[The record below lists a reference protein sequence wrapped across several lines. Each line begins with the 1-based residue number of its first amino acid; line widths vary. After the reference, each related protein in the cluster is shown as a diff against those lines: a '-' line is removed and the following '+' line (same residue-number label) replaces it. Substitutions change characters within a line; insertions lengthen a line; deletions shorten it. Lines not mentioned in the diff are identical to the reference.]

1 MPQKI
6 AVIGGGAVGASV
18 AYALLLKNIASEI
31 MIVDV
36 VPEIVKGQVLDLSD
50 AAGISSCKVK
60 SATNKEAGQADIIVI
75 TAGAKQKEGEPRTD
89 LVGRNYKILE
99 SIIGEMKP
107 INPNAIMLL
116 ISNPVDVLTQ
126 IAQKLSGLPQN
137 QVFGSGT
144 YLDSTRLRTLI
155 SNVLHVNAKAVHAY
169 VLGEHGDSQFIAW
182 GAATVAGKALLEF
195 PQIQELNKDEIEKN
209 IAGKA
214 LEIIKLKG
222 ATCYG
227 IGACAADLCVSI
239 ILDKKDV
246 RPLSTFIPRLGCVL
260 SLPVKFGYNGI
271 EEIFDIPLNEAEEQR
286 LQESAKAMKA
296 ILEKFNV

>member
-50 AAGISSCKVK
+50 AAGTSSCKVK
-60 SATNKEAGQADIIVI
+60 AATNKEAGQADIIVI
-75 TAGAKQKEGEPRTD
+75 TAGAKQKDGEPRTE

-155 SNVLHVNAKAVHAY
+155 SGILHVNAKAVHAY

-182 GAATVAGKALLEF
+182 GAATVAGKPLLEF
-195 PQIQELNKDEIEKN
+195 PQIQELNKEETEKN

-222 ATCYG
+222 ATYYG

-246 RPLSTFIPRLGCVL
+246 RPLSTYIPRLGCVL
-260 SLPVKFGYNGI
+260 SMPVKFGYKGI

-296 ILEKFNV
+296 ILEKFDA